1 MLKVL
6 ATVVLFAL
14 IGIFLEP
21 ERVWIILRQLQPQ
34 SIVTVVGLSLIG
46 LAIQWRRWHLLLAS
60 VRQQTTAQESLLSLL
75 VGFALGL
82 ASPGRIGEVGRGLIL
97 SSDPLSSDPLSSDS
111 RAASIGAATAD
122 RLCSAAIS
130 IALGLTA
137 LVWLTPVP
145 GTVVVVVFCA
155 IILVG
160 FRLITGKN
168 RGGGGIKDS
177 SPQART
183 TLRSFMVE
191 AMATMVRVPRGLWL
205 RSLGL
210 SLTFQILLCFQFIML
225 ATDWMN
231 SSTELWLA
239 IPVIFAAKAL
249 LPIAFLDLG
258 VREAASVF
266 VFAKLNFDPAVG
278 FNCAILLYA
287 INVVVPAIAGTA
299 AWALSAVTRNHFDSS
314 ARGQALLPT
323 EEPGGRKNARVLGQA
338 LALWLAVSMTTA
350 IELSAQDSGP
360 DAVET
365 RPRNAAPNNGTPPMV
380 RLVGEGDLLA
390 ERGQIQAAIEKYEQA
405 RSIGAGS
412 AYVLNRLAQ
421 LYLMSSRPLEAID
434 LLHKSLS
441 ESPGQLPVYSM
452 LGESFLAI
460 GQIDSALAW
469 VNEARELAP
478 EVSSIRSYLGLLHL
492 QRGRPQLAKA
502 QLDTAIS
509 FDSGNAEAY
518 RFLGIYYTQLDSLDR
533 AIGFYEKVIELQLR
547 DVEAHN
553 NIAFLHS
560 RLKRY
565 GESLDYY
572 RRTKSLTADP
582 NVLHSINMN
591 MEAVRAIMNGKLRA
605 RYILVHT
612 EAKGRE
618 LLKRLQ
624 NGEEFADLA
633 VQCSK
638 APNAQLGGDLGYF
651 GPGDMVAEVE
661 AAVLQLE
668 PGELSGLI
676 TLQQGIMI
684 LQRLN

>member
-1 MLKVL
+1 VLKVL

-21 ERVWIILRQLQPQ
+21 ERVWVILKQLQPQ

-46 LAIQWRRWHLLLAS
+46 LAIQWKKWHLLLKS
-60 VRQQTTAQESLLSLL
+60 VRPQTTAQESLHSLL

-82 ASPGRIGEVGRGLIL
+82 ASPGRIGELGRGLIL
-97 SSDPLSSDPLSSDS
+97 SSDSLSSDS
-111 RAASIGAATAD
+111 RAASTGAATAD

-137 LVWLTPVP
+137 FVWLTPVP
-145 GTVVVVVFCA
+145 GTLVAVALCA
-155 IILVG
+155 ITLVG
-160 FRLITGKN
+160 FRLVTGKN
-168 RGGGGIKDS
+168 RGGGGIRD
-177 SPQART
+177 SPQTRSP
-183 TLRSFMVE
+183 LRAFMVE

-210 SLTFQILLCFQFIML
+210 SLAFQILLCFQFLML
-225 ATDWMN
+225 ATDWMD

-239 IPVIFAAKAL
+239 IPIIFAAKAL

-266 VFAKLNFDPAVG
+266 VFAKLNFDPAIG

-299 AWALSAVTRNHFDSS
+299 AWALSAVTRNHCDSS
-314 ARGQALLPT
+314 ACGQALLPAD
-323 EEPGGRKNARVLGQA
+323 PGGRKNARVLGQA

-350 IELSAQDSGP
+350 GSELSAQ
-360 DAVET
+360 E
-365 RPRNAAPNNGTPPMV
+365 NGTPPMV
-380 RLVGEGDLLA
+380 RLIGEGDLLA

-412 AYVLNRLAQ
+412 SYVLNRLAQ
-421 LYLMSSRPLEAID
+421 LYLMSSRPHEAID

-441 ESPGQLPVYSM
+441 ESRGQLPVYSM

-518 RFLGIYYTQLDSLDR
+518 RFFGIYYTQLDSLDS
-533 AIGFYEKVIELQLR
+533 AISSYEKVIELQQR

-565 GESLDYY
+565 GKSLDYY
-572 RRTKSLTADP
+572 RRTKSLTTDP
-582 NVLHSINMN
+582 NVLHSININ

-633 VQCSK
+633 VQFSK

-661 AAVLQLE
+661 EAVLQLE
-668 PGELSGLI
+668 PGELSDLI
-676 TLQQGIMI
+676 SLQQGTMI